1 MKNYFEFLLFIIFS
15 KFFSLLGLDRSRK
28 FAGYMA
34 SFFFNYLP
42 IRKQVVIDNLK
53 KAFPEYSA
61 EKINEVAYKCYYSF
75 SLTLVEILLL
85 PSLSDA
91 QMLSLL
97 RLKNPELFHL
107 KYQEN
112 KGIVLLSAHFA
123 NWEIGAMMLSV
134 LVSTPFYIAAKQQR
148 NILVDNWLNK
158 MRTRYSN
165 VIVPLGVSIRNLVVT
180 LKEKKVAALVADQRG
195 PKDGPRIKFMGIE
208 TASFAG
214 PAALA
219 IKTGAT
225 MLYAIAVRREDLNY
239 DIEFVE
245 ISKENLPDK
254 YEDKVI
260 ELTQR
265 HYNYLENI
273 VRKYPDQWF
282 WMHKRWKY

>member
-1 MKNYFEFLLFIIFS
+1 MKNQFEYFLFISFS
-15 KFFSLLGLDRSRK
+15 KFFSLLGLDVSRK
-28 FAGYMA
+28 FAKYMA
-34 SFFFNYLP
+34 KFFFNFLP

-53 KAFPEYSA
+53 LAFPGYDDA
-61 EKINEVAYKCYYSF
+61 RINEVAFKCYYSF
-75 SLTLVEILLL
+75 SLTLVEILILS
-85 PSLSDA
+85 SLSDT
-91 QMLSLL
+91 QLLSIL
-97 RLKNPELFHL
+97 RLKNPELFHQ

-134 LVSTPFYIAAKQQR
+134 LVDIPFYVAAKQQR

-158 MRTRYSN
+158 MRTRYLN
-165 VIVPLGVSIRNLVVT
+165 VIVPLGVSIRNIVVT

-195 PKDGPRIKFMGIE
+195 PIDGPRIKFMGVE

-219 IKTGAT
+219 IKTGAN
-225 MLYAIAVRREDLNY
+225 MLYAIAVRQPDLNY

-245 ISKENLPDK
+245 ISKENLPEK
-254 YEDKVI
+254 YEDKVL

-265 HYNYLENI
+265 HYNYLESLI
-273 VRKYPDQWF
+273 RKYPEQWF